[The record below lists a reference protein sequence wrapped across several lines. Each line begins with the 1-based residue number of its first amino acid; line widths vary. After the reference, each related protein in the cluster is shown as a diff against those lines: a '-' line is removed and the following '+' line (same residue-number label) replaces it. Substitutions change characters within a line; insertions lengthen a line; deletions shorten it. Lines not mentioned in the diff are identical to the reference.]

1 MINATKNDLCPWHQ
15 RELFCAKLLLLYT
28 QFLVCEMYAL
38 EITSPI
44 TVYLRAPTVSLY
56 CHCPCLSVCLPACP
70 PIPNKSLLLFRELFS
85 IYWVQ
90 GQTVSHALIYAPRP
104 TTLFLLNH
112 PSDCLPAH
120 HQLVVAEAGNSTIR
134 LDKSVGAPNT
144 EQEPDRQQ
152 TGNYSESILSQV
164 DIIKCPA
171 SDIPC
176 PPPLF
181 L

>member
-28 QFLVCEMYAL
+28 QFLVCEN
-38 EITSPI
+38 
-44 TVYLRAPTVSLY
+44 LRTWNHFPNYRVPTRSYGVLVLSLS
-56 CHCPCLSVCLPACP
+56 LSVCLPACP

-120 HQLVVAEAGNSTIR
+120 HQPVVAEAGNSTIR

>member
-15 RELFCAKLLLLYT
+15 RELFCAKLLLYT
-28 QFLVCEMYAL
+28 QFLVCEN
-38 EITSPI
+38 
-44 TVYLRAPTVSLY
+44 LRTWNHFPNYRVPTRSYGVLVLSLS
-56 CHCPCLSVCLPACP
+56 LSVCLSARQSPTNHYYYFANFFP
-70 PIPNKSLLLFRELFS
+70 FIESKAKLYRTHF
-85 IYWVQ
+85 I
-90 GQTVSHALIYAPRP
+90 LIYAPRP

-120 HQLVVAEAGNSTIR
+120 HQPVVAEAGNSTIR
-134 LDKSVGAPNT
+134 LDKSVGAPKT

-152 TGNYSESILSQV
+152 TGESILSQV